1 MSASAPHETV
11 TGVKPVEPE
20 VKPPTTE
27 PVAAVK
33 PEALGAAPLGAAAN
47 PGATETLGAASMT
60 EVKPAP
66 ITEGTL
72 GAAPITEAN
81 PEAAK
86 APEPVAAA
94 NLVSDAAKA
103 PDIDDLIAYANK
115 LLQQLQKIKT
125 DKNAQAAPV
134 EPATA
139 TTEPATAAPAPAT
152 TSTVTAQVV
161 AAPNPEQ
168 VVAAP
173 KPATTSNPEQV
184 AAASNPSTVTAK
196 TAEQVAASE
205 HQAAATA
212 HVGGKHRTKTSKR
225 RH

>member
-168 VVAAP
+168 VAA
-173 KPATTSNPEQV
+173 ASNPSTV
-184 AAASNPSTVTAK
+184 TAKTAASNPSTVTAK